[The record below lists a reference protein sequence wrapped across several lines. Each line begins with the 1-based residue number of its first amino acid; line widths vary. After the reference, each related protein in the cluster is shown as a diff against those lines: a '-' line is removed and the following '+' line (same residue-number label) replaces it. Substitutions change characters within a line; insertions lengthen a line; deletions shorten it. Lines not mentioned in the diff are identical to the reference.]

1 MPAASGSRKIA
12 PALAL
17 LVLAPLVG
25 EVMSGATRVSYIVVF
40 IPEVM
45 VWGCGALIIREMV
58 QRWRG
63 GWTSMLLLGL
73 ALSVAEEFIIQQTSI
88 APLPWLSSTQSYG
101 RAAGVNWV
109 YFLYMLGFESIWIV
123 LAPVQ
128 LTRLLFPDRQKETWL
143 RTRGLII
150 SGIVFLLGSFIAWFS
165 WTQQARTKV
174 FHAAEYHPPPAL
186 IAAGLVTTALLIAA
200 GWALRGVR
208 EPLGHLS
215 RKAPPPWLVGAGAF
229 FLGIPWWVLI
239 VLVFIPNIPVAP
251 AVPLAAG
258 VLWAALTFFAIR
270 RWSSGAGWGDLHR
283 WALVFGAI
291 LVCMVGGFGGSSV
304 WPRVDLIGKIVL
316 NAIAVLALI
325 ALGRKLIRQ
334 S

>member
-1 MPAASGSRKIA
+1 MPSTNQSGNIA
-12 PALAL
+12 PAVAL

-45 VWGCGALIIREMV
+45 VWGCGALIIREIV
-58 QRWRG
+58 QRWGG

-88 APLPWLSSTQSYG
+88 APLPWVSSTQSYG

-123 LAPVQ
+123 LVPVQ
-128 LTRLLFPDRQKETWL
+128 LTRLIFPDRRNETWM
-143 RTRGLII
+143 RKRGLII
-150 SGIVFLLGSFIAWFS
+150 SGIVFLLGSFIAWFT

-186 IAAGLVTTALLIAA
+186 IAAGLLTVALLLAA
-200 GWALRGVR
+200 GWALRGVG
-208 EPLGHLS
+208 EPPENPL
-215 RKAPPPWLVGAGAF
+215 RKAPAPWLAGAGAF
-229 FLGIPWWVLI
+229 LLGIPWWALI

-251 AVPLAAG
+251 AIPLAAG
-258 VLWAALTFFAIR
+258 VLWAMLTFVVIR
-270 RWSSGAGWGDLHR
+270 RWSSGTGWGDLHR

-291 LVCMVGGFGGSSV
+291 LVCMVGGFGGSSS

-316 NAIAVLALI
+316 NAIAVVALV
-325 ALGRKLIRQ
+325 ALGRRLSRQ
-334 S
+334 I

>member
-1 MPAASGSRKIA
+1 MPTANQSRKIA

-45 VWGCGALIIREMV
+45 VWGCGALMVREIV

-63 GWTSMLLLGL
+63 GWTSMLMLGL

-88 APLPWLSSTQSYG
+88 APLPWLPSTQSYG
-101 RAAGVNWV
+101 RAGGVNWV

-123 LAPVQ
+123 LVPVQ
-128 LTRLLFPDRQKETWL
+128 LARLIFPDRRNETWL

-186 IAAGLVTTALLIAA
+186 IAAGLLTIALLIAA
-200 GWALRGVR
+200 GWALRGVG
-208 EPLGHLS
+208 EPEVNPS
-215 RKAPPPWLVGAGAF
+215 RNAPSPWLVGVGAF
-229 FLGIPWWVLI
+229 LLGIPWWILI
-239 VLVFIPNIPVAP
+239 VLVFIPNLPVSP
-251 AVPLAAG
+251 AVPLIAG
-258 VLWAALTFFAIR
+258 ILWAATTYFWIR
-270 RWSSGAGWGDLHR
+270 RWSSGAGWSDLHR

-316 NAIAVLALI
+316 NAIGVVALI
-325 ALGRKLIRQ
+325 ALGRRLSRQ